1 MSELSK
7 VDIYKQIDVLRQSLL
22 DLTMRNQLLNFRPRT
37 MTVEVKDAELAEI
50 YDRLVLKQ
58 TKTKLL
64 QFIPRGESI
73 LSNSE
78 DEIDTNSEKKEIEKL
93 PSTDDKSKS
102 EGESPLNVDNE
113 IKISDLS
120 FKTDENLVDD
130 VQARINDEVEEKISV
145 NVSSASTEDIPSNSD
160 DAISHDTFEELSQ
173 PNSSEDE
180 LSSEQTALLWES
192 PPLDQEI
199 LEKNKE
205 IFLSTDLTP
214 SELQRRLFYINQRA
228 RSVMEEQGYNILYLA
243 VGFLKWKEENGS
255 NGFKEAPILLI
266 PVELERKR
274 VKGSFKLR
282 WTGEDIIT
290 NISLQAKL
298 VDNGVEIPD
307 FEMPRT
313 KEGVDKYLEQIAQSI
328 SHEKGWEVIPK
339 VFLGFF
345 SSRNL

>member
-160 DAISHDTFEELSQ
+160 DAISHDTIEELSQ

-199 LEKNKE
+199 WEKIKK
-205 IFLSTDLTP
+205 SSYP
-214 SELQRRLFYINQRA
+214 
-228 RSVMEEQGYNILYLA
+228 
-243 VGFLKWKEENGS
+243 
-255 NGFKEAPILLI
+255 LI
-266 PVELERKR
+266 
-274 VKGSFKLR
+274 
-282 WTGEDIIT
+282 
-290 NISLQAKL
+290 
-298 VDNGVEIPD
+298 
-307 FEMPRT
+307 
-313 KEGVDKYLEQIAQSI
+313 
-328 SHEKGWEVIPK
+328 
-339 VFLGFF
+339 
-345 SSRNL
+345 

>member
-64 QFIPRGESI
+64 QFIPRGEAI

-313 KEGVDKYLEQIAQSI
+313 KEGVDKYLEQIAQ
-328 SHEKGWEVIPK
+328 
-339 VFLGFF
+339 
-345 SSRNL
+345 